1 MKKIETPAEKGKVT
15 TAIRAF
21 LEAKAAEKAAKA
33 EASKRQAELLEIMD
47 GDKTA
52 EWTSDDGRKYA
63 LTATYGKTRSSLSK
77 DLIEKILKVTITEEC
92 YTVSKPWDELRVTI
106 TA

>member
-1 MKKIETPAEKGKVT
+1 MKKVETPAEKAKIT

-21 LEAKAAEKAAKA
+21 LDAKAAEKAAKA
-33 EASKRQAELLEIMD
+33 ESSRRQEELLEIMD
-47 GDKTA
+47 GDKTV
-52 EWTSDDGRKYA
+52 EWASDDGRKYS

-77 DLIEKILKVTITEEC
+77 ELIEKLLHVVVTDEC
-92 YTVSKPWDELRVTI
+92 YTTSKPWNELRITI